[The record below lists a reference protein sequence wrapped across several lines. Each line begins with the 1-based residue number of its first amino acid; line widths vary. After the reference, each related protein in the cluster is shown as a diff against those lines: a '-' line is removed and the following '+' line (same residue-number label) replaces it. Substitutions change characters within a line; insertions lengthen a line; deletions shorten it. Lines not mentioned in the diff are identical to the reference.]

1 MGAFLVIGTLVLVV
15 VVVVAVPLIFYNNN
29 NKTPN
34 NNSNYQPPS
43 GTCKRKLDCPDAKG
57 NRNSTSSLYCDNTGS
72 VQSITFNGGINEYIA
87 NGYFELISG
96 ANGIGCNGIFNVPTE
111 QGEITFTISTPG
123 NNYNTYNNTLNL
135 YTDQKRT
142 RKVDFTLENLDVSL
156 NDATSTQGKC
166 IDTK

>member
-34 NNSNYQPPS
+34 NNSNNQPPS

-57 NRNSTSSLYCDNTGS
+57 HRDSTSSLYCNNTGS
-72 VQSITFNGGINEYIA
+72 VQSITFNGSVDYIP

-96 ANGIGCNGIFNVPTE
+96 ANGKGCIGIFNVPK
-111 QGEITFTISTPG
+111 QLGEIPFTVINGGT
-123 NNYNTYNNTLNL
+123 NYDTYNNTLNL
-135 YTDQKRT
+135 YTDSNKKI
-142 RKVDFTLENLDVSL
+142 KVKHEIVYLDVSL